1 MQDCSQHMAE
11 FLGALLPDIQ
21 LTCCWATAL
30 ARIWPGGMLAAA
42 DRVGETAAAVLL
54 LCSQYLQVLQAAQ
67 LHNKTVQ
74 ALQQHADPQGTQGL
88 MQLPAADI
96 TAAVMHTVQLLLLD
110 LGRHIKQQQERPQ
123 RYNMPS
129 AVQQLL
135 LEPGALQS
143 LALPLLVLY
152 GNQLQLH
159 LLQAVQQQ
167 QAARAVGQPNTTGS
181 STQSEVVMQSSQLQQ
196 LLPADPAMVHT
207 WQQQFE
213 SFWCDA
219 LPSDL
224 LLKVPAAIATA
235 ADTSASKSALHGQ
248 GYGFPQQCM
257 VDADSSGSSSSS
269 SARASGDVAT
279 AVTAVTAAAQVF
291 RARGVV
297 DSLRAGPVASGQH
310 SPALLKTVLLLLRA
324 IVAALQLVA
333 AEEVVPA
340 VLACS
345 MAATELAAAFV
356 G

>member
-1 MQDCSQHMAE
+1 
-11 FLGALLPDIQ
+11 
-21 LTCCWATAL
+21 
-30 ARIWPGGMLAAA
+30 
-42 DRVGETAAAVLL
+42 
-54 LCSQYLQVLQAAQ
+54 
-67 LHNKTVQ
+67 
-74 ALQQHADPQGTQGL
+74 
-88 MQLPAADI
+88 
-96 TAAVMHTVQLLLLD
+96 
-110 LGRHIKQQQERPQ
+110 
-123 RYNMPS
+123 
-129 AVQQLL
+129 
-135 LEPGALQS
+135 
-143 LALPLLVLY
+143 
-152 GNQLQLH
+152 
-159 LLQAVQQQ
+159 
-167 QAARAVGQPNTTGS
+167 
-181 STQSEVVMQSSQLQQ
+181 MQSSQLQQ

-297 DSLRAGPVASGQH
+297 DTLRAGPVASGQH